1 MLIQIILLTLASGML
16 SLFGAYLLAR
26 KKNWKQSFSLQ
37 LTAFSSGVLLA
48 AAFLQL
54 APEALHELEEM
65 GADNLLFP
73 AMFAAIVLFFV
84 LERLVLWF
92 HHHHEV
98 EGPKPAAYLI
108 MTGDTLHNFIDGV
121 LIASVF
127 LISPELGIIT
137 AIAVAV
143 HEVPQEIADFS
154 VMVAAGVR
162 KRTALILNAL
172 SALAA
177 VLGGVL
183 TWFVHDQIESYLPLA
198 IAFAAGMFIY
208 IALSDLIPELHHHT
222 KENAQ
227 KWVQLGL
234 FGLGVLVIVAMAQ
247 VLPDPHDFEEY
258 EDQDDDDV
266 AVVRVYEND
275 RNA

>member
-26 KKNWKQSFSLQ
+26 KKNWKQTFSLQ

-54 APEALHELEEM
+54 GPEALHELEEM
-65 GADNLLFP
+65 GAEQLLFP
-73 AMFAAIVLFFV
+73 VMFAAIVLFFV

-98 EGPKPAAYLI
+98 KGPKPAAYLI

-127 LISPELGIIT
+127 IISPELGIIT
-137 AIAVAV
+137 AIAVAA

-154 VMVAAGVR
+154 VMVASGVR
-162 KRTALILNAL
+162 KKTALILNAL

-177 VLGGVL
+177 VLGGVMTYL
-183 TWFVHDQIESYLPLA
+183 VHEQIESYLPLA

-222 KENAQ
+222 KENVQ
-227 KWVQLGL
+227 KWLQLSL
-234 FGLGVLVIVAMAQ
+234 FALGILIIITVSQI
-247 VLPDPHDFEEY
+247 LPDPHDFIEE
-258 EDQDDDDV
+258 DDDEV
-266 AVVRVYEND
+266 AIVRVEQ
-275 RNA
+275 RNKG